1 MPPPVPKHT
10 VSQFGWN
17 GKSQEVRTVEGKK
30 KLGRPYSSGSEK
42 STTKRAR
49 MTEEDVLKLK
59 LCCEKLKKK
68 ESEVIRLGIEKIY
81 QELKEDAEK

>member
-1 MPPPVPKHT
+1 
-10 VSQFGWN
+10 
-17 GKSQEVRTVEGKK
+17 
-30 KLGRPYSSGSEK
+30 
-42 STTKRAR
+42 

-59 LCCEKLKKK
+59 FCCEKLKKT